1 MIIISPSC
9 LTIIRPILTNIR
21 PLVFKHLS
29 VKKIIMDP
37 KDLLVFY
44 EEKHVS
50 LFQVFSQAL
59 RFNFWMSTS
68 QVKVKDVN
76 TTIEK

>member
-1 MIIISPSC
+1 
-9 LTIIRPILTNIR
+9 
-21 PLVFKHLS
+21 
-29 VKKIIMDP
+29 MDP
-37 KDLLVFY
+37 KDLLVSY

-76 TTIEK
+76 TTFEK